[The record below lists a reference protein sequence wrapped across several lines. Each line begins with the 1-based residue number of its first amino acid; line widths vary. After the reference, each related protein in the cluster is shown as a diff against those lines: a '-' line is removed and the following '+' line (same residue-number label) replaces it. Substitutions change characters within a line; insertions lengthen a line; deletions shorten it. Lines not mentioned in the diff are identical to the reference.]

1 VRTVASFALA
11 LALAAVST
19 LARPCAADLQGPEKA
34 WAKACVD
41 ALASPSE
48 RVRNGAA
55 DALGRLGV
63 DAVPALL
70 TGAAKLTTD
79 VHWAAAERACRAM
92 GAAKAAEALADRSD
106 AWPKAQATRLVG
118 LVDRLRAA
126 KAPAARPDAPAEGD
140 VGARARKIL
149 ASFEGESSYSSEE
162 PRVRQLVALG
172 RDVAPVLLEE
182 MRRRGS
188 WGPGPGF
195 RATAAADAMAGLAT
209 DEDLDALA
217 QLLADGHLIAARSFQ
232 RLQGDR
238 VVAAL
243 LAPVS
248 KGFVDHDLLEA
259 LRRHRKDERVRPAL
273 LEWLEEHG
281 ASASFEVGHAA
292 TFLAEDGAREAVP
305 LLVPLLDGA
314 SEPEALVEIA
324 KAVVTLGDPRGIP
337 VLIDVMRRG
346 GSRTG
351 WAEHSAG
358 EALNRVVG
366 ETIYAGSAGPG
377 MGVTGNAR
385 AAAGRFAEWWEASK
399 DRLRFDDERGA
410 WVVAPPR

>member
-1 VRTVASFALA
+1 MRTVVSLVLAVAAL
-11 LALAAVST
+11 ST
-19 LARPCAADLQGPEKA
+19 LARPSAADLQGPEKA

-48 RVRNGAA
+48 RVRHGAA

-126 KAPAARPDAPAEGD
+126 KAPAARPDAPADGD
-140 VGARARKIL
+140 VAARARKIL

-162 PRVRQLVALG
+162 PRVRQIVALG
-172 RDVAPVLLEE
+172 RDVVPVLLDE
-182 MRRRGS
+182 MRRGAA
-188 WGPGPGF
+188 WGPAPGF
-195 RATAAADAMAGLAT
+195 RTTAAADAMAGLAT

-217 QLLADGHLIAARSFQ
+217 QLLVDGHLIAAKCFK
-232 RLQGDR
+232 RLHGDR

-259 LRRHRKDERVRPAL
+259 LRRHRKDARVRPAL
-273 LEWLEEHG
+273 LAWLEEHG
-281 ASASFEVGHAA
+281 KGGSFDVGHTA

-305 LLVPLLDGA
+305 LLVPLLGQG
-314 SEPEALVEIA
+314 SEPEVTVEIA

-337 VLIDVMRRG
+337 SLIGVMREG
-346 GSRTG
+346 GSHTG

-366 ETIYAGSAGPG
+366 ERIYTGSHGPG
-377 MGVTGNAR
+377 MGVTGNVREAAR
-385 AAAGRFAEWWEASK
+385 RFAEWWEASK

-410 WVVAPPR
+410 WVVDPPR